1 MSPRRTLVVLPIPL
15 NSQHHN
21 LDRNQIEEHT
31 MVIGILKLHRRVPA
45 LTPTYIPRQGYPYG
59 TTDRLVQGRRASNLV
74 AGDSMEK
81 PAVESSGE
89 PTPSQDTLDDAQ
101 RAAKPAPEEAGES
114 TGRRFIDSV
123 YSLQRARKQQAK
135 AELLLSSLKG
145 SELAQPSTDAQLD
158 STPPL
163 PALPAAPRYPCPYL
177 TDEEISQ
184 YLMPLYC
191 RAWFVGSSEWLRD
204 YNQAP
209 NRSSPELVKT
219 FHFHEHEHA
228 VKFVDQ
234 VEVIHSSENVSDMRA
249 VDTHSEPTN
258 LTLYHGLCI
267 LNSTTLPFL
276 CPIVKHTSG
285 SILTRHDRRKTPTLR
300 SCLKSCRELP
310 CEMSASQFC

>member
-1 MSPRRTLVVLPIPL
+1 
-15 NSQHHN
+15 
-21 LDRNQIEEHT
+21 

-234 VEVIHSSENVSDMRA
+234 VEVIHSSENHHSTISLSDREA
-249 VDTHSEPTN
+249 HIRIHTHEARPPKDPNTEK
-258 LTLYHGLCI
+258 
-267 LNSTTLPFL
+267 LPKKL
-276 CPIVKHTSG
+276 PGI
-285 SILTRHDRRKTPTLR
+285 TLR
-300 SCLKSCRELP
+300 DVRLAILLEHVFQGYLSRDEGDVRSQRPPGPIHMEPSTIEEIEGRRSLP
-310 CEMSASQFC
+310 LQRQESHNKAETKP